1 MHNLAETGAYYYYS
15 AVRRRKPAWPL
26 GAPRRLR
33 LSPLHHCNNNNNM
46 LLPQPGCA
54 ASAALAGTV
63 VHKLMGMSYQ
73 GLVAGGNLLAEW
85 RSEARVGLATL
96 RPPPAA
102 ARLAKGGACG
112 GRQAPQAAPSP
123 TTGSPFLHLAAPS
136 PTSRPGATTGCPLS
150 HLRLPPLPARG
161 WQRPPQAAFSPTTGC
176 CPLSHLG

>member
-102 ARLAKGGACG
+102 ARLVKGGACG
-112 GRQAPQAAPSP
+112 AAP

-136 PTSRPGATTGCPLS
+136 PTSQPGTTAGYPPSHHRLPLVPPRCPFSHLEAGRHHRPPLRPSGRGPATTSCPL
-150 HLRLPPLPARG
+150 
-161 WQRPPQAAFSPTTGC
+161 
-176 CPLSHLG
+176 